1 MGVFMYYNTDCYQ
14 RGTCYSKS
22 LPSVDNFVGREEDI
36 RNITG
41 YLDFTTSDVQV
52 VHIVGPPG
60 FGKSTLAKKVGE
72 ILVRKRV
79 NVHYVDV
86 RQRIIKD
93 VDTLSENIV
102 LTMVESRRDRVTL
115 SDLEGKVRKT
125 NRETL
130 IILDNCDELFE
141 YAKKEFFEALKV
153 LTLAS
158 HQKSVRFLITSQNQE
173 SDIGNFRLHAIYNLS
188 SEEALELL
196 HRVAPGLTN
205 YQMKEIAHLTG
216 NVPLALHIIG
226 ATFKSPDAKSAE
238 RVIRGLRD
246 HPLQV
251 LNPRNVHTKINISI
265 DLAYKYLK
273 PELKLLCYNLS
284 HFPGSFDRDTA
295 LFFFKFS
302 TDMLDELVQR
312 SLVQSSHGRQRY
324 YFHQLLRK
332 FFLSKEGGT
341 LLHFDAQF
349 QLYFTGILET
359 IISEVKLTTL
369 DEEKHNIIHMF
380 TLFKRAKFTNVT
392 LTGINMTLRAIEMN
406 VLQKRFLPVEIY
418 GITQDMLSALDTYTP
433 HEQAMVTSFLETYFK
448 VVKLVAQH
456 QWSVHKADAIKTL
469 KSRTTQIDVGY
480 MQNLIRVNTFTDYF
494 NLLAQYYKWTG
505 EDRKAASCD
514 THILNIIHGQ
524 LKHCSPDCDY
534 LSISIA
540 YENIGDRMQAFA
552 FRELAYQHQLQSVK
566 PMEKAKLIL
575 DLYNDYSNET
585 VGNDQAKAR
594 TLSVMVIDEIYP
606 YLNTADRSQY
616 SERTFYDAIDFFTAL
631 NMEEH
636 VVLLQQKMIDNEGM
650 CNCTGPLKDGE
661 FFNFIALNIKRYLR
675 NIQLD
680 PDESKKH
687 CEYKCAA
694 HYADIA
700 REAFA
705 KKCHHLAIWA
715 GEQSCANLDKLGDSY
730 MVFKLGPASLIGISY
745 FVLGNNISATLTWL
759 KLAVRH
765 ISDAISH
772 EYFCYELR
780 ALRLRVCEHI
790 LKVSWMG
797 LECYFYNLQDGMC
810 LIFTL
815 PVMAIILPIYLWYV
829 YFVGHEEMILSA
841 ETGLIDLK
849 QDNIWSQL
857 STVYNPNFVAQWTN
871 TAIIV
876 GAAIGTIMYYL
887 CVSYFCRC
895 CIVRCN
901 CCCNC
906 FCIRTWSRAIIT
918 IVVVLIIFCVY
929 WF

>member
-1 MGVFMYYNTDCYQ
+1 
-14 RGTCYSKS
+14 
-22 LPSVDNFVGREEDI
+22 
-36 RNITG
+36 
-41 YLDFTTSDVQV
+41 
-52 VHIVGPPG
+52 
-60 FGKSTLAKKVGE
+60 
-72 ILVRKRV
+72 
-79 NVHYVDV
+79 
-86 RQRIIKD
+86 
-93 VDTLSENIV
+93 
-102 LTMVESRRDRVTL
+102 
-115 SDLEGKVRKT
+115 
-125 NRETL
+125 
-130 IILDNCDELFE
+130 
-141 YAKKEFFEALKV
+141 
-153 LTLAS
+153 
-158 HQKSVRFLITSQNQE
+158 
-173 SDIGNFRLHAIYNLS
+173 
-188 SEEALELL
+188 
-196 HRVAPGLTN
+196 
-205 YQMKEIAHLTG
+205 MKEIAHLTG

-251 LNPRNVHTKINISI
+251 LNPQNVHTKTNISI

-332 FFLSKEGGT
+332 FFLSKEESD
-341 LLHFDAQF
+341 LLNFDTQF

-380 TLFKRAKFTNVT
+380 TLFETAKSTKITF
-392 LTGINMTLRAIEMN
+392 TGIKMAIHAIEMN

-418 GITQDMLSALDTYTP
+418 GITQNMLSALDTYTP
-433 HEQAMVTSFLETYFK
+433 LQHAMVTSFLVTYFK

-456 QWSVHKADAIKTL
+456 QWSVNKAGAIKTL
-469 KSRTTQIDVGY
+469 KSRTMQIDVGY
-480 MQNLIRVNTFTDYF
+480 MQNLICVNTFTEYF

-534 LSISIA
+534 LCISVA

-552 FRELAYQHQLQSVK
+552 FRKLAYQHQLQTVNA
-566 PMEKAKLIL
+566 MEKAKLIL

-585 VGNDQAKAR
+585 VGNDQAKAS
-594 TLSVMVIDEIYP
+594 TLSVMVIDETYP
-606 YLNTADRSQY
+606 YLKTADRSQY
-616 SERTFYDAIDFFTAL
+616 SEKTFYDAIDFFAAL

-636 VVLLQQKMIDNEGM
+636 VVLLQQKMIDNEGI
-650 CNCTGPLKDGE
+650 CNCTGPLKEGE
-661 FFNFIALNIKRYLR
+661 HFYIISLNIKRYLR

-694 HYADIA
+694 HYA
-700 REAFA
+700 FA
-705 KKCHHLAIWA
+705 KKCYHLAIWA
-715 GEQSCANLDKLGDSY
+715 GEQSCSNLDKLGDSY

-765 ISDAISH
+765 ISDVISH

-790 LKVSWMG
+790 LKVGFRMP
-797 LECYFYNLQDGMC
+797 LL
-810 LIFTL
+810 
-815 PVMAIILPIYLWYV
+815 
-829 YFVGHEEMILSA
+829 
-841 ETGLIDLK
+841 
-849 QDNIWSQL
+849 
-857 STVYNPNFVAQWTN
+857 
-871 TAIIV
+871 
-876 GAAIGTIMYYL
+876 
-887 CVSYFCRC
+887 
-895 CIVRCN
+895 
-901 CCCNC
+901 
-906 FCIRTWSRAIIT
+906 
-918 IVVVLIIFCVY
+918 
-929 WF
+929 